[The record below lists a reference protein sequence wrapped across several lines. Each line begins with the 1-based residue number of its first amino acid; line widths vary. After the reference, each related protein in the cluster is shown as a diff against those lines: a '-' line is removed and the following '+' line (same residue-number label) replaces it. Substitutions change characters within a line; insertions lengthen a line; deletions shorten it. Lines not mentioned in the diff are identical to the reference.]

1 MKRTAAKH
9 RSEEMYNHP
18 SQTVY
23 LSVFIIPD
31 VGIIVKPE
39 KENVLYVA
47 QKAEFPRHSA
57 DYFYTRSLVQ
67 AAKRPTMR

>member
-1 MKRTAAKH
+1 MKRTAAKR
-9 RSEEMYNHP
+9 RSEEMCNHP

-47 QKAEFPRHSA
+47 QKAEFPQHSA